1 MTKRLGI
8 YFVAIAVFVGSLAG
22 STSVFAAE
30 PVKNVIVLMMD
41 GTSST
46 HTTLARWYKGAPLA
60 LDEMV
65 TGGVRTYCA
74 DSIITDS
81 APAATAFATGHKS
94 NTKFIGVLPAKTTIP
109 GLEKI
114 ERELQFKPVATV
126 LEGAKLVGKSTGLIA
141 TSNIQH
147 ASPAAFSAHWPSRSD
162 YKEIAEQQVY
172 ENINVVLSAG
182 SPYLLPKELGGKRE
196 DGENLVV
203 VLKNKG
209 YAYVEDRDALM
220 NVKSGK
226 VWGMFGTE
234 DMAYEMD
241 RRVLTPQQPSLAEMT
256 QKAIDLLS
264 QNQKGFFLFV
274 EGSKVDW
281 ASHAND
287 PIGVI
292 SDVLAFD
299 EAVQAAL
306 KYAKK
311 DGHTL
316 VLAFSDHGNGGM
328 SIDSKATDKNYDA
341 LPLET
346 VIGPLKRAQLTGEG
360 LGKLLS
366 GDRALDTIRDFMT
379 RYYGIENLT
388 EEEVSLIQKAKDGD
402 IISVVG
408 PMMSKRAAIGWTTSG
423 HTGED
428 LFMYAYG
435 PNRPVGMIENTDI
448 ARITAKGLGFDL
460 DKVNEKL
467 FVDASKAFGEIG
479 AKISIDQ
486 SDPQN
491 LVLIAEKGQMKA
503 EMPFS
508 KNILKIG
515 ERTYELNGITVFTPK
530 NGKVYIPQQAIHLFQ
545 EASK

>member
-1 MTKRLGI
+1 MKKRLRI
-8 YFVAIAVFVGSLAG
+8 YFMVIAVFAGGLLGSVPV
-22 STSVFAAE
+22 SAAE

-81 APAATAFATGHKS
+81 ASAATAFATGHKS
-94 NTKFIGVLPAKTTIP
+94 NTKFIGVLPVETTIP
-109 GLEKI
+109 GLGKI
-114 ERELQFKPVATV
+114 EKELQFQPIATV
-126 LEGAKLVGKSTGLIA
+126 LEGAKLTGKSTGLIA

-182 SPYLLPKELGGKRE
+182 SPYLLPKELGGKRQ
-196 DGENLVV
+196 DGENLVI

-209 YAYVEDRDALM
+209 YAYIEDRDALM

-241 RRVLTPQQPSLAEMT
+241 RRIIAPQQPSLAEMT

-299 EAVQAAL
+299 DAVQAAL

-311 DGHTL
+311 DGRTL

-328 SIDSKATDKNYDA
+328 SIGSKMTDKNYDA

-346 VIGPLKRAQLTGEG
+346 MLEPLKRAHVTGEG
-360 LGKLLS
+360 LAKLLA
-366 GDRALDTIRDFMT
+366 GNRAPETIRDVMT
-379 RYYGIENLT
+379 RYYGIDNLT
-388 EEEVSLIQKAKDGD
+388 EEEVSLIQKAKEKD

-428 LFMYAYG
+428 LFLYAYG
-435 PNRPVGMIENTDI
+435 PNRPVGLIENTDI
-448 ARITAKGLGFDL
+448 ARIAAKELGFDL
-460 DKVNEKL
+460 DKVSDKL

-479 AKISIDQ
+479 AKISIDR
-486 SDPQN
+486 SDPHN
-491 LVLIAEKGQMKA
+491 LVLIAEKGRIKA

-515 ERTYELNGITVFTPK
+515 EKTYELNGITVFAPK
-530 NGKVYIPQQAIHLFQ
+530 TGKVYIPQQAVNLFK
-545 EASK
+545 ETGK

>member
-1 MTKRLGI
+1 MKKRLGI
-8 YFVAIAVFVGSLAG
+8 YFMVIAVFVGGLLG
-22 STSVFAAE
+22 STSVSAAE

-41 GTSST
+41 GTGST

-94 NTKFIGVLPAKTTIP
+94 NTKFIGVLPVQTTIP

-114 ERELQFKPVATV
+114 ERELQFQPVATV
-126 LEGAKLVGKSTGLIA
+126 LEGAKLAGKSTGLIA

-147 ASPAAFSAHWPSRSD
+147 ASPAAFSAHWASRSD

-182 SPYLLPKELGGKRE
+182 SPYLLPKELGGKRQ
-196 DGENLVV
+196 DGENLVA
-203 VLKNKG
+203 VLENKG
-209 YAYVEDRDALM
+209 YAYIEDRDALM
-220 NVKSGK
+220 NIKSGK
-226 VWGMFGTE
+226 VWGMFGTD

-241 RRVLTPQQPSLAEMT
+241 RRVLAPQQPSLAEMT

-264 QNQKGFFLFV
+264 QNQKGFFLFI

-299 EAVQAAL
+299 DAVQAAL

-328 SIDSKATDKNYDA
+328 SIGSKTTDKNYDT

-346 VIGPLKRAQLTGEG
+346 VIDPLKRAQVTGEG
-360 LGKLLS
+360 LAKLLA
-366 GDRALDTIRDFMT
+366 GNREPDIIRDLMT
-379 RYYGIENLT
+379 RYYGIDNLT

-460 DKVNEKL
+460 DKVNDKL

-479 AKISIDQ
+479 AKISIDR

-491 LVLIAEKGQMKA
+491 LVLIAEKGRIKA

-515 ERTYELNGITVFTPK
+515 EKTYELNGITVFAPK
-530 NGKVYIPQQAIHLFQ
+530 TGKVYIPQQAVNLFQ
-545 EASK
+545 EAGQ

>member
-1 MTKRLGI
+1 MKKTMGI
-8 YFVAIAVFVGSLAG
+8 YFMVIAVFLCGQLTPVS
-22 STSVFAAE
+22 AAE
-30 PVKNVIVLMMD
+30 PVRSVIVLMMD
-41 GTSST
+41 GTGST

-65 TGGVRTYCA
+65 AGGVRTYCA

-94 NTKFIGVLPAKTTIP
+94 NTKFIGILPAKTTVP
-109 GLEKI
+109 GLETVSD
-114 ERELQFKPVATV
+114 ELQYKPVATV
-126 LEGAKLVGKSTGLIA
+126 LEGARLAGKSTGLIA

-147 ASPAAFSAHWPSRSD
+147 ASPAGYSAHWPNRSN
-162 YKEIAEQQVY
+162 YNEIAEQQVY

-196 DGENLVV
+196 DGENLAA
-203 VLKNKG
+203 VLKTRG

-220 NVKSGK
+220 NIKSGK
-226 VWGMFGTE
+226 VWGMFGAD

-241 RRVLTPQQPSLAEMT
+241 RHILAPQQPSLAEMT

-299 EAVQAAL
+299 DAVQTAL

-328 SIDSKATDKNYDA
+328 SIGSKVTDKNYDT
-341 LPLET
+341 LPLGT
-346 VIGPLKRAQLTGEG
+346 VIDPLKKAQVTGEG
-360 LGKLLS
+360 LDKLLA
-366 GDRALDTIRDFMT
+366 GNRTPDTISKFML
-379 RYYGIENLT
+379 RYYGIDNLT
-388 EEEVSLIQKAKDGD
+388 EEEVALIQKAKDGNMNA
-402 IISVVG
+402 VVG
-408 PMMSKRAAIGWTTSG
+408 PMMSKRAAIGWTTTG

-435 PNRPVGMIENTDI
+435 PNRPVGLIENTEI
-448 ARITAKGLGFDL
+448 ARITAKGLGIDL
-460 DKVNEKL
+460 DKVDAEL
-467 FVDASKAFGEIG
+467 FIDASMAFGRIG
-479 AKISIDQ
+479 AKISIDR

-491 LVLIAEKGQMKA
+491 CVLLIEKGKIKA

-508 KNILKIG
+508 KNILKINYK
-515 ERTYELNGITVFTPK
+515 TYELNGITVFAPNT
-530 NGKVYIPQQAIHLFQ
+530 GKVYIPQQAIDLFK
-545 EASK
+545 AVDK